1 MVENSVISDIR
12 ESSSVDKCNGTN
24 FQLWE
29 MHMSLFFYPVNSFP
43 LSIVLWRSLPSPL
56 LPKNYYG
63 RRINRSLWPFL
74 LPLILPTKL
83 RLLIAQL
90 PMLCG
95 HTCRRIMINAQ
106 MSVSSRC
113 RINIKYYG
121 CRLLAGESTAPFIMS
136 LQKLAKQ
143 LKGLGQPITD

>member
-24 FQLWE
+24 FQLWK
-29 MHMSLFFYPVNSFP
+29 MHMSLFP

-56 LPKNYYG
+56 LPRNYYG
-63 RRINRSLWPFL
+63 SRINRPLWPFL

-95 HTCRRIMINAQ
+95 HTCRRIMINTR
-106 MSVSSRC
+106 MSVPSCC

-121 CRLLAGESTAPFIMS
+121 CRLLAGESTAPFIPS

-143 LKGLGQPITD
+143 LKELGQPITD